1 MHEAMNNT
9 TGGAA
14 ALLTTA
20 PALGKM
26 RAARARLVRGSQ
38 RRRRH
43 ARWYGS
49 GSETRHDDVVEDGAR
64 R

>member
-1 MHEAMNNT
+1 MHEMTNDT
-9 TGGAA
+9 TSDAA
-14 ALLTTA
+14 VLLTTA

-38 RRRRH
+38 RCRRR